1 MPATTPPLP
10 SPRPD
15 DPPPE
20 SKSFLRALV
29 GVLALASSVIV
40 LPAGFVLLISGLQ
53 DGNDDTRSMV
63 NALGVLSIGGG
74 LMALGVAMLIW
85 EMSVRYGVRK

>member
-1 MPATTPPLP
+1 MATTPPP
-10 SPRPD
+10 SPGSGG
-15 DPPPE
+15 PPSD

-29 GVLALASSVIV
+29 GVVALVSSVIV
-40 LPAGFVLLISGLQ
+40 LPAGFVLLISGMQ
-53 DGNDDTRSMV
+53 QGDDDTRSMV

-85 EMSVRYGVRK
+85 EASVRYGVRK